1 MIGLRGLP
9 PAPEMAPD
17 SARAGNRGQYSGT
30 MSRFGKAFAAVAV
43 VVVSGALVAGA
54 AGTPASAGVN
64 DFTITSFV
72 ADYYLDRDDSGHSTL
87 RTVETI
93 EAVFP
98 PNQNHGILRD
108 IPTSYDGHPV
118 NLHIESVNKSD
129 GSPWSYSAEDT
140 DNGYRELRIGS
151 ANRYV
156 EGTQTFVISYT
167 QSNVTKSFSDTG
179 ADEFYWDV
187 NGTEWAQPFGV
198 VTARVHLGGGL
209 TEALN
214 GQSACY
220 RGYFGSTQACEPEYE
235 GTMYTFSANDLNP
248 HENLTFAIGFEPQ
261 TFTPRDDSPFSSP
274 LFWLQSLLGVVS
286 LIVLIWSIRLRA
298 STFRDQPGRPTIV
311 AEYLPP
317 KDVSVITAAI
327 LYKTPKRAVA
337 AQLLDLAVRKNIRVL
352 SSPAQGFFAS
362 GEDYVV
368 ELQSADGLRY
378 DENKLASKFF
388 GSGMQRGA
396 SRALSKNDTTLGEA
410 IYKLMQSFK
419 KAVYRSG
426 FYRPVPASARALP
439 PLIASASLG
448 FGFFLLV
455 GLISDARNPLLPMAI
470 FLLTLTTFIVSI
482 AVVSRRP
489 LTREGA
495 ELRDHLEG
503 LRLYIS
509 VAETDRIRMLQSP
522 TGAERIDTNDRGVM
536 VKLYERVLPYAVL
549 FNQEKEWAKQL
560 GDYYDDQPP
569 DWYSGS
575 TAFNSA
581 VFASSIGSMS
591 STAAAGYSGT
601 SSSSSGGSGGGGSS
615 GGGGGGGGGGGW

>member
-1 MIGLRGLP
+1 
-9 PAPEMAPD
+9 
-17 SARAGNRGQYSGT
+17 
-30 MSRFGKAFAAVAV
+30 MSRIGRAVAASAV
-43 VVVSGALVAGA
+43 VMLSAALAVTGV
-54 AGTPASAGVN
+54 TKPAIAGVN

-72 ADYYLDRDDSGHSTL
+72 ADFYLDRDDAGHSTL

-93 EAVFP
+93 VAVFP

-108 IPTSYDGHPV
+108 IPNSYDGHPV
-118 NLHIESVNKSD
+118 NVAIESVTRED
-129 GSPWSYSAEDT
+129 GTSWPYSAEDT

-151 ANRYV
+151 ANSYL
-156 EGTQTFVISYT
+156 EGTHTFVIAYT
-167 QSNVTKSFSDTG
+167 QSNVTKSFTDTG

-187 NGTEWAQPFGV
+187 NGTEWSQPFGV

-209 TEALN
+209 EEALN
-214 GQSACY
+214 GNTACY
-220 RGYFGSTQACEPEYE
+220 RGYFDEAKTCDTVDRGSSLE
-235 GTMYTFSANDLNP
+235 FSATNLAP
-248 HENLTFAIGFEPQ
+248 RENMTFAIGFEPQ
-261 TFTPRDDSPFSSP
+261 TFTARDNSPFSSP
-274 LFWLQSLLGVVS
+274 LFWLQSLLGVIS

-298 STFRDQPGRPTIV
+298 TTFRDEQGRATII

-327 LYKTPKRAVA
+327 LYKTPRRAVA
-337 AQLLDLAVRKNIRVL
+337 AQLLDLAVRKNIRVIA
-352 SSPAQGFFAS
+352 SPAQGFFAS

-378 DENKLASKFF
+378 DEKKLASKFF
-388 GSGMQRGA
+388 GSGMQSGA
-396 SRALSKNDTTLGEA
+396 SRALSKTDTTLGEA
-410 IYKLMQSFK
+410 VYKVMQSFK
-419 KAVYRSG
+419 KAVYGSG
-426 FYRPVPASARALP
+426 FYRSVPLSARALP
-439 PLIASASLG
+439 PLIASAALGLG
-448 FGFFLLV
+448 FLLLFA
-455 GLISDARNPLLPMAI
+455 LIADARNPLLPIAI
-470 FLLTLTTFIVSI
+470 FLLSLITFIVSI
-482 AVVSRRP
+482 AVVARRP

-581 VFASSIGSMS
+581 LFASSIGSMS
-591 STAAAGYSGT
+591 STAASGYSGT